1 MKISL
6 TQHII
11 KRAKKRFKFNK
22 NALLRTVEKAIKS
35 GKIEKESDK
44 RISIQYGHFFLIIEI
59 KKDTYVPITIIDSN
73 GMAKHE
79 ESITENIY
87 LNGKKTKHKFIKRWE
102 NKNDK
107 N

>member
-22 NALLRTVEKAIKS
+22 NALLRTVEKAIKN
-35 GKIEKESDK
+35 GKIEK
-44 RISIQYGHFFLIIEI
+44 
-59 KKDTYVPITIIDSN
+59 
-73 GMAKHE
+73 

>member
-1 MKISL
+1 M
-6 TQHII
+6 
-11 KRAKKRFKFNK
+11 
-22 NALLRTVEKAIKS
+22 E
-35 GKIEKESDK
+35 
-44 RISIQYGHFFLIIEI
+44 
-59 KKDTYVPITIIDSN
+59 KDTYVPITIIDSN

>member
-22 NALLRTVEKAIKS
+22 NALLRTVEKAIRS

-44 RISIQYGHFFLIIEI
+44 RISIQYGHFF
-59 KKDTYVPITIIDSN
+59 
-73 GMAKHE
+73 
-79 ESITENIY
+79 
-87 LNGKKTKHKFIKRWE
+87 FFF
-102 NKNDK
+102 
-107 N
+107 

>member
-44 RISIQYGHFFLIIEI
+44 RR
-59 KKDTYVPITIIDSN
+59 V
-73 GMAKHE
+73 
-79 ESITENIY
+79 
-87 LNGKKTKHKFIKRWE
+87 
-102 NKNDK
+102 
-107 N
+107 